1 MLHVVLCDAAAA
13 GFLPRLVLFWAA
25 VVELVAEV
33 VAVDAAG
40 CCVDVSGP
48 GCDGV
53 GELMDMWASSVG
65 FGLWLISVSANKHPS
80 LVSLYL

>member
-13 GFLPRLVLFWAA
+13 GFLPRLVLVWAA
-25 VVELVAEV
+25 VVEVVAEV

-40 CCVDVSGP
+40 SLDVSGP

-53 GELMDMWASSVG
+53 DMWASSVG

>member
-13 GFLPRLVLFWAA
+13 GVLPRLVLVWAA
-25 VVELVAEV
+25 VVEV

-40 CCVDVSGP
+40 SVDVSGP
-48 GCDGV
+48 GWDEV
-53 GELMDMWASSVG
+53 DELLDMWASSVG

>member
-13 GFLPRLVLFWAA
+13 GFLPRLVLVWAA
-25 VVELVAEV
+25 VVEVVAEV

-40 CCVDVSGP
+40 SVDVCGP